1 MERISIIMIKFLVDS
16 SSDYSLDEIQEN
28 NLELVPIAITLDETT
43 YRDTIE
49 LERSHFYEL
58 LLGSKNFPQTSQP
71 SPQAFLEKFLSAK
84 ERGDELICVLLSSGL
99 SGTCQSAHL
108 AKNMAEYDNI
118 HIIDSLAATHI
129 IRLMV
134 DYGMKLRDNGLSA
147 AEIVTELETL
157 QPRIRVVAGVD
168 TLEYLCKGGRL
179 SKTSAAIG
187 ELANLKPMLTIKPD
201 GTLTVLG
208 KCIGRNKA
216 IQFITKYVQEHMI
229 DTLFPMY
236 SIYTVG
242 TDNCERME
250 EKLTSLGYTID
261 QRCQIGSTIG
271 AHLGPG
277 TFGVIY
283 VEK

>member
-1 MERISIIMIKFLVDS
+1 MIRFLVDS
-16 SSDYSLDEIQEN
+16 SSDYTLEEIQEK
-28 NLELVPIAITLDETT
+28 NLELVPIAITLDDTT
-43 YRDTIE
+43 YLDTIQ
-49 LERSHFYEL
+49 LKRNYFYEL
-58 LLGSKNFPQTSQP
+58 LLNSKNFPQTSQP
-71 SPQAFLEKFLSAK
+71 SPQAFLEKFLQAK
-84 ERGDELICVLLSSGL
+84 ENGDELICVLLSSAL

-108 AKNMAEYDNI
+108 AKNMADYDKI

-134 DYGMKLRDNGLSA
+134 DYGLKQLENGLSA
-147 AEIVTELETL
+147 DEIIAALTAL
-157 QPRIRVVAGVD
+157 QPRIRVIAGVD

-179 SKTSAAIG
+179 SRTSAAIG
-187 ELANLKPMLTIKPD
+187 ELTNLKPLLTVKPD
-201 GTLTVLG
+201 GTLAVLG
-208 KCIGRNKA
+208 KCVGRNKA
-216 IQFITKYVQEHMI
+216 IQFITKYVQDHMI

-236 SIYTVG
+236 SVYSVG
-242 TDNCERME
+242 TENCEKME
-250 EKLTSLGYTID
+250 EKLTTLGYTID